1 MYKQLPHGVKIG
13 ITRSIVVSFEKYMKD
28 IEWNEENFD
37 MQQFVEQ
44 WKQYLYTKSTWIDK
58 VDDELKGH
66 PDFHQALAMK
76 VNEKINEFINEKSS
90 EEQIEQL
97 KRNKMK
103 HAEEMCKLEAEYH
116 IERLLVTK

>member
-13 ITRSIVVSFEKYMKD
+13 ITRSIVVSFEKYMKE
-28 IEWNEENFD
+28 IEWNEEKFD

-44 WKQYLYTKSTWIDK
+44 WKQYLYTKSTWVNK

-76 VNEKINEFINEKSS
+76 VNEKLTSLLMKTERRTSGAI
-90 EEQIEQL
+90 
-97 KRNKMK
+97 KRNKVK
-103 HAEEMCKLEAEYH
+103 HADEMCKLEAEYH
-116 IERLLVTK
+116 IERLFVTK

>member
-1 MYKQLPHGVKIG
+1 MNFEIPFFRRKSLKLEGIIDVQTVTTRSEIG

-28 IEWNEENFD
+28 IEWNEEKFD

-76 VNEKINEFINEKSS
+76 VNEKLTSLLMKNRAKS
-90 EEQIEQL
+90 
-97 KRNKMK
+97 K
-103 HAEEMCKLEAEYH
+103 
-116 IERLLVTK
+116 